1 MLASGFY
8 FDENQLWS
16 DRFSI
21 FPIKTIKIFKKSWLR
36 SYQLKAEVFDVIVF
50 VEREDIENYTS
61 ESL

>member
-16 DRFSI
+16 GRFSI
-21 FPIKTIKIFKKSWLR
+21 FPIKTIKFFKKCWLR

-50 VEREDIENYTS
+50 VECEDIENCTS